1 MGYQNR
7 RYRVVDGKLAKRWD
21 GADEPGWFVTKA
33 EAWAAVRPAADKA
46 TDAPP
51 APPTVE
57 ATVPPAPPTVKAVLT
72 VGETPPVD
80 DAPPVKRRRGR
91 GRKPK
96 AMIGRAHS
104 TA

>member
-7 RYRVVDGKLAKRWD
+7 RYRVVGGKLAKRWD

-57 ATVPPAPPTVKAVLT
+57 AVLT
-72 VGETPPVD
+72 VGETQPED
-80 DAPPVKRRRGR
+80 DTPPVKRRRGR